1 MTQTEARQTTD
12 LEAFRKRAR
21 EWLQANGPRRGGKDE
36 TDPVMGPSHE
46 MGSPEERDY
55 VSFARE
61 FQAKLHDAGFAGIT
75 VPSEYGGQGLTRA
88 HQGVWN
94 KEAASYA
101 IPVVNTLGFGL
112 FIPTLLSH
120 GTEEQKQYWIPKVI
134 RNEKIFCQLFSEP
147 GAGSDLAGVQSK
159 AERHDGEWILNGQKV
174 WTSGAQVSDIGGGPF
189 RTDADLPKHQGLS
202 FFIVDMKQPGVEV
215 RPLRQITGE
224 SHFNE
229 VFFTDARAPDENRVG
244 AMGDGWRVSLTML
257 MNERLT
263 LGGGGGG
270 PQRRG
275 GGEGAIVR
283 LARELDDAEVRDKVI
298 DLFVHQRVLSL
309 LGQRMA
315 EEMKGRP
322 PGPEFSIMKLMGTRV
337 GSKITELAPNLVGA
351 GGAAWERQDA
361 PSGAPSEQSL
371 GERWSQAL
379 LASRAG
385 KIAGGSDE
393 ILLNII
399 GERVLG
405 LPQDPRVDKDVPFRE
420 IKVGGG
426 TT

>member
-1 MTQTEARQTTD
+1 MTQTEAREVTD
-12 LEAFRKRAR
+12 LDAFRERAR
-21 EWLQANGPRRGGKDE
+21 EWLTANAPKRGARQD
-36 TDPVMGPSHE
+36 TDQVMGPSHD

-55 VSFARE
+55 VTFARG
-61 FQAKLHDAGFAGIT
+61 FQAKMHDAGFAGIT
-75 VPSEYGGQGLTRA
+75 VPKEYGGQGLSRA
-88 HQGVWN
+88 HQVAWTR
-94 KEAASYA
+94 EAAAYA
-101 IPVVNTLGFGL
+101 VPAVNGLGFGL
-112 FIPTLLSH
+112 FIPTLLAH
-120 GTEEQKQYWIPKVI
+120 GTEEQKHEWIPKVI

-147 GAGSDLAGVQSK
+147 GAGSDLAGVQAK
-159 AERHDGEWILNGQKV
+159 AERHDGEWIINGQKV
-174 WTSGAQVSDIGGGPF
+174 WTSGAQIADIGGGPF
-189 RTDADLPKHQGLS
+189 RTDPDMPKHQGLS

-229 VFFTDARAPDENRVG
+229 VFFTDARAPDENRVSSI
-244 AMGDGWRVSLTML
+244 GDGWRVSLTML

-275 GGEGAIVR
+275 GGEGAIVK
-283 LARELDDAEVRDKVI
+283 LARELGLFDDADVRDKVI
-298 DLFVHQRVLSL
+298 DLFVQQRVLSL

-351 GGAAWERQDA
+351 GGAAWDTEDSPGR
-361 PSGAPSEQSL
+361 
-371 GERWSQAL
+371 RWTQQL

-420 IKVGGG
+420 IKAG
-426 TT
+426 TVRN

>member
-1 MTQTEARQTTD
+1 MTQTEARESTD
-12 LEAFRKRAR
+12 VDAFRQRAR
-21 EWLQANGPRRGGKDE
+21 DWLAENGPRRPSKEDA
-36 TDPVMGPSHE
+36 DPVMGPSHE
-46 MGSPEERDY
+46 MGSREELDY

-61 FQAKLHDAGFAGIT
+61 FQAKLHNAGFAGIT
-75 VPSEYGGQGLTRA
+75 VPKEYGGQGLTRA
-88 HQGVWN
+88 HQVAYSR
-94 KEAASYA
+94 EAAKYP
-101 IPVVNTLGFGL
+101 IPPVNTLGFGL

-120 GTEEQKQYWIPKVI
+120 GTEEQKKEWIPKVL

-174 WTSGAQVSDIGGGPF
+174 WTSGAQVADIGGGPF
-189 RTDADLPKHQGLS
+189 RTDPDLPKHQGLS
-202 FFIVDMKQPGVEV
+202 FFIVDMRQPGVEV

-224 SHFNE
+224 AHFNE
-229 VFFTDARAPDENRVG
+229 VFFTDARAPDLNRVSSI
-244 AMGDGWRVSLTML
+244 GDGWRVSLTML

-275 GGEGAIVR
+275 GGEGAIVK
-283 LARELDDAEVRDKVI
+283 LARELGLLDDADVRDKVV
-298 DLFVHQRVLSL
+298 DLFVHQRVLSM

-315 EEMKGRP
+315 EETKGRP

-337 GSKITELAPNLVGA
+337 GSKITELAPNLIGA
-351 GGAAWERQDA
+351 GGAAWEHEGDPGQ
-361 PSGAPSEQSL
+361 
-371 GERWSQAL
+371 RWTQQL

-405 LPQDPRVDKDVPFRE
+405 LPQDPRVDKDVPFRTL
-420 IKVGGG
+420 KVG
-426 TT
+426 TTRS

>member
-1 MTQTEARQTTD
+1 MTDTIEQISV
-12 LEAFRKRAR
+12 EAFAERAR
-21 EWLQANGPRRGGKDE
+21 AWLAENGPRRQSKED

-46 MGSPEERDY
+46 MGSAEEQDY

-75 VPSEYGGQGLTRA
+75 VPKEYGGQGLTRA
-88 HQGVWN
+88 HQVAWSR
-94 KEAASYA
+94 EAAKYP
-101 IPVVNTLGFGL
+101 IPPVNTLGFGL
-112 FIPTLLSH
+112 FIPTLLTH
-120 GTEEQKQYWIPKVI
+120 GTEEQKRDWIPKVL

-147 GAGSDLAGVQSK
+147 GAGSDLAGVQSR

-174 WTSGAQVSDIGGGPF
+174 WTSGAQVADIGGGPF
-189 RTDADLPKHQGLS
+189 RTDPDLPKHQGLS
-202 FFIVDMKQPGVEV
+202 FFIVDMRQPGVEV

-224 SHFNE
+224 AHFNE
-229 VFFTDARAPDENRVG
+229 VFFTDARVPDDHRVS
-244 AMGDGWRVSLTML
+244 AVGDGWRVSLTML

-283 LARELDDAEVRDKVI
+283 LARELGLFEDADIRNKVI

-309 LGQRMA
+309 LGRRMA

-322 PGPEFSIMKLMGTRV
+322 PGPEFSIMKLMGTRI
-337 GSKITELAPNLVGA
+337 GSKITELAPNLIGA
-351 GGAAWERQDA
+351 GGAAWEDEGSPGQ
-361 PSGAPSEQSL
+361 
-371 GERWSQAL
+371 RWTQQL

-405 LPQDPRVDKDVPFRE
+405 LPQDPRVDKEVPFRE
-420 IKVGGG
+420 LKIG
-426 TT
+426 TTRS

>member
-1 MTQTEARQTTD
+1 MTQTETRQSTD
-12 LEAFRKRAR
+12 LDAFRERAR
-21 EWLQANGPRRGGKDE
+21 AWLAENAPKRGGRQE
-36 TDPVMGPSHE
+36 TDAVMGPGHD

-55 VSFARE
+55 VAFARDI
-61 FQAKLHDAGFAGIT
+61 QAKMHDAGFAGIT
-75 VPSEYGGQGLTRA
+75 VPKEYGGQGLTRG
-88 HQGVWN
+88 HQAVWTR
-94 KEAASYA
+94 EAAAYA
-101 IPVVNTLGFGL
+101 MPAVNGLGFGL
-112 FIPTLLSH
+112 FIPTLLTH
-120 GTEEQKQYWIPKVI
+120 GTEEQKQRWIPKVL

-174 WTSGAQVSDIGGGPF
+174 WTSGAQVADIGGGPF
-189 RTDADLPKHQGLS
+189 RTDPDLPKHQGLT
-202 FFIVDMKQPGVEV
+202 FFIVDMKQTGVEV

-229 VFFTDARAPDENRVG
+229 VFFTDARVLDENRVSSI
-244 AMGDGWRVSLTML
+244 GDGWRVSVTML
-257 MNERLT
+257 MNERMS

-275 GGEGAIVR
+275 GGEGAIVK
-283 LARELDDAEVRDKVI
+283 LARELGLFGDADVRDMVV
-298 DLFVHQRVLSL
+298 DLFIQQRVLSL

-315 EEMKGRP
+315 EEAKGRP

-351 GGAAWERQDA
+351 GGAAWE
-361 PSGAPSEQSL
+361 SEDSL
-371 GERWSQAL
+371 GRRWSQQL
-379 LASRAG
+379 LQSRAG

-405 LPQDPRVDKDVPFRE
+405 LPQDPRVDKDVPFKELRQ
-420 IKVGGG
+420 G
-426 TT
+426 TTKS

>member
-1 MTQTEARQTTD
+1 MTTTQEREATD
-12 LEAFRKRAR
+12 VEAFRERAR
-21 EWLQANGPRRGGKDE
+21 EWLAANAPRRQSRQVTDE
-36 TDPVMGPSHE
+36 VMGPAHD

-55 VSFARE
+55 VTLARE

-75 VPSEYGGQGLTRA
+75 VPKEYGGQGLTRV
-88 HQGVWN
+88 HQVAYTR
-94 KEAASYA
+94 EAAAYA
-101 IPVVNTLGFGL
+101 VPAVNGLGFGL
-112 FIPTLLSH
+112 FIPTLLAH
-120 GTEEQKQYWIPKVI
+120 GTEEQKHEWIPKVL

-174 WTSGAQVSDIGGGPF
+174 WTSGAQIADIGGGPF
-189 RTDADLPKHQGLS
+189 RTDPDMPKHQGLT

-215 RPLRQITGE
+215 RPIVQITGE

-229 VFFTDARAPDENRVG
+229 VFFTDARAPDEHRVSSI
-244 AMGDGWRVSLTML
+244 GDGWRVSLTML

-275 GGEGAIVR
+275 GGEGAIVK
-283 LARELDDAEVRDKVI
+283 LARELGLFDDADVRDKVI
-298 DLFVHQRVLSL
+298 DLFIQQRVLSM

-315 EEMKGRP
+315 MEMKGRP

-351 GGAAWERQDA
+351 GGAAWESDDSPGR
-361 PSGAPSEQSL
+361 
-371 GERWSQAL
+371 RWTQQL

-420 IKVGGG
+420 IKVG
-426 TT
+426 TTKS

>member
-1 MTQTEARQTTD
+1 MTDTLERTD
-12 LEAFRKRAR
+12 LETFREQAR
-21 EWLQANGPRRGGKDE
+21 EWLAANAPKRGANDDASPMGGPA
-36 TDPVMGPSHE
+36 HE

-55 VSFARE
+55 VAFARE
-61 FQAKLHDAGFAGIT
+61 MQAKLHDAGFAGIT
-75 VPSEYGGQGLTRA
+75 VPKEYGGQGLTRA
-88 HQGVWN
+88 HQAVFTQ
-94 KEAASYA
+94 EAAAYA
-101 IPVVNTLGFGL
+101 LPAVNGLGFGL
-112 FIPTLLSH
+112 FIPTLLAH
-120 GTEEQKQYWIPKVI
+120 GTEEQKKEWIPKVI

-159 AERHDGEWILNGQKV
+159 AERHENEWILNGQKV
-174 WTSGAQVSDIGGGPF
+174 WTSGAQIADIGGGPF
-189 RTDADLPKHQGLS
+189 RTDPDLPKHQGLS

-215 RPLRQITGE
+215 RPIVQITGE

-229 VFFTDARAPDENRVG
+229 VFFTDARTSDENLVG
-244 AMGDGWRVSLTML
+244 GMGEGWRVALTML
-257 MNERLT
+257 MNERMT

-283 LARELDDAEVRDKVI
+283 LARELGLFEDAEVRDKVI
-298 DLFVHQRVLSL
+298 DYFIQQRVLSM

-315 EEMKGRP
+315 ENAKGKP

-337 GSKITELAPNLVGA
+337 GAKITELAPNLIGP
-351 GGAAWERQDA
+351 GGAAWESDDSPGR
-361 PSGAPSEQSL
+361 
-371 GERWSQAL
+371 RWTQNL
-379 LASRAG
+379 LASRSG

-420 IKVGGG
+420 IKVGRVDG
-426 TT
+426 

>member
-1 MTQTEARQTTD
+1 MTDTLERSDLDTFREQARTW
-12 LEAFRKRAR
+12 LAENAPKRGAR
-21 EWLQANGPRRGGKDE
+21 DDFNP
-36 TDPVMGPSHE
+36 MGAPAHE
-46 MGSPEERDY
+46 MGSPEERDF
-55 VSFARE
+55 VAFARE

-75 VPSEYGGQGLTRA
+75 IPKEYGGQGLTRA
-88 HQGVWN
+88 HQAVYN
-94 KEAASYA
+94 HEAASYT
-101 IPVVNTLGFGL
+101 IPAVNGLGFGL
-112 FIPTLLSH
+112 FIPTLLAH
-120 GTEEQKQYWIPKVI
+120 GTEEQKRYWIPKVL

-174 WTSGAQVSDIGGGPF
+174 WTSGAQISDIGGGPF
-189 RTDADLPKHQGLS
+189 RTDPDMPKHQGLT

-215 RPLRQITGE
+215 RPIVQITGE

-229 VFFTDARAPDENRVG
+229 VFFTDARTPDDHRVSEI
-244 AMGDGWRVSLTML
+244 GDGWRVALTML
-257 MNERLT
+257 MNERMT

-283 LARELDDAEVRDKVI
+283 LARDLGLFDDAEVRDKVI
-298 DLFVHQRVLSL
+298 DYFVQQRVLSM

-315 EEMKGRP
+315 ENAKGRP
-322 PGPEFSIMKLMGTRV
+322 PGPEFSFMKLMGTRV
-337 GSKITELAPNLVGA
+337 GAEITELAPNLIGP
-351 GGAAWERQDA
+351 GGAAWESSDDPGR
-361 PSGAPSEQSL
+361 
-371 GERWSQAL
+371 RWTQQL
-379 LASRAG
+379 LASRSG

-405 LPQDPRVDKDVPFRE
+405 LPQDPRVDKDVPFKEVKSGTVR
-420 IKVGGG
+420 GG
-426 TT
+426 

>member
-1 MTQTEARQTTD
+1 MTTTQQRDDTD
-12 LEAFRKRAR
+12 LDAFQQRAR
-21 EWLQANGPRRGGKDE
+21 EWLSKNSPKSVAAEAGP
-36 TDPVMGPSHE
+36 MGPAHE

-55 VSFARE
+55 VTFARE

-75 VPSEYGGQGLTRA
+75 VPREYGGQGLTRA
-88 HQGVWN
+88 HQAVWN
-94 KEAASYA
+94 REIVGHGVPA
-101 IPVVNTLGFGL
+101 VNTLGFGL
-112 FIPTLLSH
+112 FIPTLLAH
-120 GTEEQKQYWIPKVI
+120 GTEEQKHHWIPKVL

-174 WTSGAQVSDIGGGPF
+174 WTSGAQIADIGGGPF
-189 RTDADLPKHQGLS
+189 RTDPDLPKHQGVS
-202 FFIVDMKQPGVEV
+202 FFIVDMKQTGVEV
-215 RPLRQITGE
+215 RPIRQITGE

-229 VFFTDARAPDENRVG
+229 VFFTDARTNDDNLVG
-244 AMGDGWRVSLTML
+244 GIGDGWRVSVTML
-257 MNERLT
+257 MNERMT

-283 LARELDDAEVRDKVI
+283 LARDLGLFSDAEVRDKVI
-298 DLFVHQRVLSL
+298 DFFVQQRVLSM

-315 EEMKGRP
+315 VETKGKP
-322 PGPEFSIMKLMGTRV
+322 AGPEFSIMKLMGTRV
-337 GSKITELAPNLVGA
+337 GGQISELAVNLVGP
-351 GGAAWERQDA
+351 GGAAWEDKD
-361 PSGAPSEQSL
+361 SL
-371 GERWSQAL
+371 GHRWSQIL
-379 LASRAG
+379 LASRSG

-420 IKVGGG
+420 LKVGSVKS
-426 TT
+426 

>member
-1 MTQTEARQTTD
+1 MTDTLERTD
-12 LEAFRKRAR
+12 LETFREQARDWLAANAPKRGAGDDVSPMG
-21 EWLQANGPRRGGKDE
+21 GPA
-36 TDPVMGPSHE
+36 HE

-55 VSFARE
+55 VAFARE
-61 FQAKLHDAGFAGIT
+61 MQAKLHDAGFAGIT
-75 VPSEYGGQGLTRA
+75 VPQEYGGQGLTRA
-88 HQGVWN
+88 HQAVFTQ
-94 KEAASYA
+94 EATGYA
-101 IPVVNTLGFGL
+101 LPAVNGLGFGL
-112 FIPTLLSH
+112 FIPTLLAH
-120 GTEEQKQYWIPKVI
+120 GTEEQKKEWIPKVV

-159 AERHDGEWILNGQKV
+159 AERHENEWILNGQKV
-174 WTSGAQVSDIGGGPF
+174 WTSGAQIADIGGGPF
-189 RTDADLPKHQGLS
+189 RTDPDLPKHQGLS

-215 RPLRQITGE
+215 RPIVQITGE

-229 VFFTDARAPDENRVG
+229 VFFTDARTSDANLLG
-244 AMGDGWRVSLTML
+244 GMGEGWRVALTML
-257 MNERLT
+257 MNERMT

-283 LARELDDAEVRDKVI
+283 LARDLGLFDDAEVRDKVI
-298 DLFVHQRVLSL
+298 DYYVQQRVLSM

-315 EEMKGRP
+315 ENAKGKP

-337 GSKITELAPNLVGA
+337 GAKITELAPNLIGP
-351 GGAAWERQDA
+351 GGAAWESDDA
-361 PSGAPSEQSL
+361 PGR
-371 GERWSQAL
+371 RWTQNL
-379 LASRAG
+379 LASRSG

-420 IKVGGG
+420 IKVGRIDG
-426 TT
+426 